1 MSFFNLFKTRGTA
14 PVARERLQILLAHER
29 AALGSGSL
37 LATLREEILATI
49 AKHIDIPPEA
59 LKVTVGRQGAVST
72 LEIDVEIPTDK
83 IAANAAHPSHAAAA
97 PVLRVFAAD
106 APRQAPIARSQPVEE
121 IIAPRPA
128 TARHRRGNR
137 REN

>member
-83 IAANAAHPSHAAAA
+83 ISASPATPS
-97 PVLRVFAAD
+97 LRLLAAD
-106 APRQAPIARSQPVEE
+106 AARNAPAARSQPVEE

-128 TARHRRGNR
+128 TVRHRRGNR